1 MTIERKDSEI
11 LIRLPDT
18 FDVDDI
24 QRMLDYLRY
33 KDLTKDSQ
41 ATQKDVDEFSSE
53 INSQWWEKNKDQFLK

>member
-1 MTIERKDSEI
+1 MTIERTENEI

-41 ATQKDVDEFSSE
+41 ATQQEVDELSFE
-53 INSQWWEKNKDQFLK
+53 INTEWWEKNKDIFL